1 MRKLL
6 VGLLAAGAVIAAA
19 PASAAVTITT
29 GDTTNPIPAN
39 NDFQADLNA
48 LGLFDFTTTNASIVL
63 EDGAQIIFEFL
74 GSESG
79 FDDTFSTAGATP
91 VSFTET
97 SPSPTGENHFASPII
112 IVADSFSSGSL
123 AGLLNF
129 TSSGGAAATVGEDGF
144 GILLPQGFTGS
155 MSTNV
160 FYLGYDDRIN
170 NADDNHD
177 DFIVRATVLPEP
189 GTWAMMLFG
198 FGAAGIAIRRQRKP
212 AVAQLA

>member
-6 VGLLAAGAVIAAA
+6 VGLLVAGAAIVAA

-29 GDTTNPIPAN
+29 GDTTNPIPGN
-39 NDFQADLNA
+39 NDFQANLNA
-48 LGLFDFTTTNASIVL
+48 LGLFDFTTTNATITL
-63 EDGAQIIFEFL
+63 DTGAQILFEFL

-79 FDDTFSTAGATP
+79 FSDTFSTAGATP
-91 VSFTET
+91 LSLTENST
-97 SPSPTGENHFASPII
+97 LENHFASPIVI
-112 IVADSFSSGSL
+112 GADSFLAGSL

-144 GILLPQGFTGS
+144 GIFLPAGFTGS
-155 MSTNV
+155 MSTNT

-189 GTWAMMLFG
+189 GTWAMMLLG
-198 FGAAGIAIRRQRKP
+198 FGAAGFAMRRQRKP
-212 AVAQLA
+212 VLAQLA

>member
-6 VGLLAAGAVIAAA
+6 VGLLVAGAAMAIA

-29 GDTTNPIPAN
+29 GDTTNPIPGN
-39 NDFQADLNA
+39 NDFQANLNG

-79 FDDTFSTAGATP
+79 FNDTFSTAGAAP
-91 VSFTET
+91 VSYTET
-97 SPSPTGENHFASPII
+97 SAIENHFGSPITI
-112 IVADSFSSGSL
+112 GADTFASGSL

-129 TSSGGAAATVGEDGF
+129 TSSGGAPATVGEDGF
-144 GILLPQGFTGS
+144 GILLPAGFTGS

-198 FGAAGIAIRRQRKP
+198 FGAAGIAMRRQRKP
-212 AVAQLA
+212 ALAQVA